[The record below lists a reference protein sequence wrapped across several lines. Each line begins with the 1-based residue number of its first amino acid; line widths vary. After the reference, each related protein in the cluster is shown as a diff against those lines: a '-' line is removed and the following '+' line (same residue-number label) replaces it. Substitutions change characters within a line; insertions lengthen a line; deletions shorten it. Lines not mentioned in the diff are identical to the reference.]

1 MMSAVGFSHFENLR
15 DSFGNVNPEFEQSRL
30 YFFNKRG
37 SVCFSWVSSRFV
49 MSLSANSNFTSTSG
63 APSSLVLIGEGS
75 AFQEK
80 LCAMVERAQ
89 MFKDFTRQEI
99 QTLCNYARAYE
110 VEQGNAVFREGEKG
124 TFLCLLV
131 DGRID
136 IYKESDSRELKK
148 ITTIRP
154 GKTMG
159 EMSVIDDMPY
169 SATAIAAEKVTLVLI
184 TKMNF
189 DRLLDEQ
196 PLLGIKMFK
205 QIARL
210 ISLRL
215 RQTTGVLLDY
225 LS

>member
-1 MMSAVGFSHFENLR
+1 MPVPAKS
-15 DSFGNVNPEFEQSRL
+15 
-30 YFFNKRG
+30 K
-37 SVCFSWVSSRFV
+37 
-49 MSLSANSNFTSTSG
+49 SNSTSS
-63 APSSLVLIGEGS
+63 APTNLVLIGEGA
-75 AFQEK
+75 AFQDK
-80 LCAMVERAQ
+80 LCSMIEAAQ
-89 MFKDFTRQEI
+89 MFKDFSRQEI
-99 QTLCNYARAYE
+99 QTLSNYTRAYE
-110 VEQGNAVFREGEKG
+110 VEKGNTVFREGEKG

-136 IYKESDSRELKK
+136 VMKEGDERELKK

-159 EMSVIDDMPY
+159 EMSVIDEMPY

-189 DRLLDEQ
+189 DRLLEEQ
-196 PLLGIKMFK
+196 PVLGIKLFR

-215 RQTTGVLLDY
+215 RQTTGILLDY

>member
-1 MMSAVGFSHFENLR
+1 MPL
-15 DSFGNVNPEFEQSRL
+15 PSRS
-30 YFFNKRG
+30 KPA
-37 SVCFSWVSSRFV
+37 
-49 MSLSANSNFTSTSG
+49 SANPATP
-63 APSSLVLIGEGS
+63 PSPSPNLVLIGEGS

-80 LCAMVERAQ
+80 LCAMVEVAQ
-89 MFKDFTRQEI
+89 MFQDFSHHEV
-99 QTLCNYARAYE
+99 QTLCGYARAYE
-110 VEQGNAVFREGEKG
+110 VEQGNAVFREGDKG
-124 TFLCLLV
+124 TFMCILL

-136 IYKESDSRELKK
+136 IFKEGDQKELKK
-148 ITTIRP
+148 ISTIRP
-154 GKTMG
+154 GKSMG
-159 EMSVIDDMPY
+159 EMSIIDDMPY

-196 PLLGIKMFK
+196 PLLGIKIFK

-215 RQTTGVLLDY
+215 RQTTGILLDY

>member
-1 MMSAVGFSHFENLR
+1 MPSPAKSTTTNA
-15 DSFGNVNPEFEQSRL
+15 
-30 YFFNKRG
+30 
-37 SVCFSWVSSRFV
+37 SSQ
-49 MSLSANSNFTSTSG
+49 
-63 APSSLVLIGEGS
+63 PSLVLIGEGV
-75 AFQEK
+75 AFQDQ
-80 LCAMVERAQ
+80 LCTMIEGAQ
-89 MFKDFTRQEI
+89 MFKDFSRQEI
-99 QTLCNYARAYE
+99 QNISHYARAYE
-110 VEQGNAVFREGEKG
+110 VEKGNAVFREGEKG
-124 TFLCLLV
+124 TFMCLLV

-136 IYKESDSRELKK
+136 VMKEGDGRELKK

-189 DRLLDEQ
+189 DRMLEEQ
-196 PLLGIKMFK
+196 PVLGVKIFR